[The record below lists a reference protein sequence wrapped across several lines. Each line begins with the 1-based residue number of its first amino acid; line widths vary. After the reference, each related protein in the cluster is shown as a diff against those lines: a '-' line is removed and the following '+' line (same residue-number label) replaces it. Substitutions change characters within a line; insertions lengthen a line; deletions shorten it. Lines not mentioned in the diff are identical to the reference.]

1 MKNSEDNYLEAKQKV
16 HKIKQFYAHLIVFLV
31 INLFLAGLN
40 YYQNSWSYPW
50 FLWVTAG
57 WGIGVVF
64 DYLSAFQINPFSTK
78 SGKNAGSMSLWKK
91 RKNGSIGSNVLV

>member
-16 HKIKQFYAHLIVFLV
+16 QKIKKFYSHLIVFLIV
-31 INLFLAGLN
+31 NLFLAGLN

-57 WGIGVVF
+57 WGIGIVF
-64 DYLSAFQINPFSTK
+64 DYLSAFEINPVF
-78 SGKNAGSMSLWKK
+78 NKK
-91 RKNGSIGSNVLV
+91 WEERRINEYMEKEEKRQHWE